1 MDIVKID
8 TSKAAAPSGWYSQAF
23 KVGDLIFCSGVVAN
37 DPCTQELVA
46 PGDIM
51 GQTEQILK
59 NLEQIL
65 LAAGSDLSRVVKVQ
79 AFVKDIDE
87 FDRFNEVYKRYFP
100 TDPPPR
106 SPFQI
111 GKFLGDVVVEIEAVA
126 VAFDVQDRLR

>member
-1 MDIVKID
+1 
-8 TSKAAAPSGWYSQAF
+8 
-23 KVGDLIFCSGVVAN
+23 
-37 DPCTQELVA
+37 
-46 PGDIM
+46 M

-100 TDPPPR
+100 TAPPAR
-106 SPFQI
+106 STFQI

>member
-8 TSKAAAPSGWYSQAF
+8 TNKAAAPSGWYSQAF
-23 KVGDLIFCSGVVAN
+23 KVGGLVFCAGVVAN
-37 DPCTQELVA
+37 DPSTQELVA

-65 LAAGSDLSRVVKVQ
+65 LAAGSDLSRVVKIQ

-87 FDRFNEVYKRYFP
+87 FDRFNEVYKKYFP
-100 TDPPPR
+100 KDPPAR
-106 SPFQI
+106 STFQI
-111 GKFLGDVVVEIEAVA
+111 GKFLGDVVIEIEAVA
-126 VAFDVQDRLR
+126 VAYDGQDRPG